1 MIRNHFA
8 DGEYRMSI
16 RQSTSFHER
25 LGRIEKGGANTMGTV
40 YVGTDENQSRI
51 TRKRAKRGQTR
62 RFSLL
67 ISLFKP
73 FTYPLAAALG
83 ASAVLIAQFGL
94 QQLNAV
100 VQSPALAFGVI
111 ATCMLIAYI
120 LRLLFSPN
128 SYVHLAFRMAGMIA
142 MLGMWH
148 NLVHLQPALFAEAFS
163 QDWVAQT
170 TASLPANTFAIQA
183 FVYEL

>member
-1 MIRNHFA
+1 
-8 DGEYRMSI
+8 MSI

-94 QQLNAV
+94 HKLKILAALTENAQLNAV